1 MDKTLSYFMEKLR
14 KGKKAV
20 EKWRKNQYD
29 RNVFVNILR
38 HSYFYLFV
46 LYSLVR
52 ENNHNVSV

>member
-1 MDKTLSYFMEKLR
+1 MEKLR

-29 RNVFVNILR
+29 RKVFVNILR